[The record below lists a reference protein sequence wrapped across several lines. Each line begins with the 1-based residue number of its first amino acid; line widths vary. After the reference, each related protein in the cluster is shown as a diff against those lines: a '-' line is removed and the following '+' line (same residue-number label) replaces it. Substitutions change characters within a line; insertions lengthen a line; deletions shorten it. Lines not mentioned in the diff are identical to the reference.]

1 MSTETVARSRSVLR
15 RTVLR
20 KAVGAIDAATAPH
33 GVDRYLELVTPTWS
47 TTEVRG
53 RIVAAQRT
61 TPGSVTLTIKPNAN
75 WGGFEAGQHVQL
87 SVEIDGVRHTRF
99 YSMANA
105 ATETNV
111 IELTVKAH
119 PNGTVSN
126 FLVDHAAPGMVVGLT
141 PAQGDF
147 VLPAQRPTRV
157 LLISGGSGVTPTM
170 SMLRTLCAEG
180 HTGPVTFV
188 HYALSADDHIYRDEV
203 AALAA
208 KHANVRVVRIYT
220 DAPGTGDVDGFFTA
234 SQLQAIEPDWA
245 DAEVFVC
252 GPAPLMNSVRAH
264 YVDAGLAHRHHDEA
278 FTLDV
283 IVGESTGG
291 TITFGASGTC
301 ATDDGRTLLEQAE
314 AAGLKPES
322 GCRMGICHT
331 CPRLL
336 AAGTVRNVVNGE
348 LSDAGTEV
356 RICVSAPVGDV
367 SIDL

>member
-1 MSTETVARSRSVLR
+1 MSTETIIRRRSVLR
-15 RTVLR
+15 R
-20 KAVGAIDAATAPH
+20 AIGAIDAMTAPH
-33 GVDRYLELVTPTWS
+33 GVDRYLELALPTWS
-47 TTEVRG
+47 MTEVRG
-53 RIVAAQRT
+53 KVVTVART
-61 TPGSVTLTIKPNAN
+61 TPGSVTLTIKPNGN
-75 WGGFEAGQHVQL
+75 WGGFEAGQHTQL

-105 ATETNV
+105 ASDAGL
-111 IELTVKAH
+111 IELTIKAH
-119 PNGTVSN
+119 PHGTVSN
-126 FLVDHAAPGMVVGLT
+126 FLVANAQPGMVVALS

-147 VLPAQRPTRV
+147 VLPAARPSRV
-157 LLISGGSGVTPTM
+157 LLLSGGSGVTPVM

-188 HYALSADDHIYRDEV
+188 HYALSAEDHLYRDEV

-208 KHANVRVVRIYT
+208 EHTNVRVIRIYT
-220 DAPGTGDVDGFFTA
+220 NAPGTGDAEGFFT
-234 SQLQAIEPDWA
+234 SDQLDAIEPAWA

-252 GPAPLMNSVRAH
+252 GPAPLMHSVRAH
-264 YVDAGLAHRHHDEA
+264 YASSGLAHRHHDEA

-283 IVGESTGG
+283 MVGESTGG
-291 TITFGASGTC
+291 TVTFAASGTT
-301 ATDDGRTLLEQAE
+301 ATDDGRSLLEQAE
-314 AAGLKPES
+314 AAGLNPES

-348 LSDAGTEV
+348 LSEAGAAV